1 MNTND
6 ISFALQTKY
15 GKSIIQTTL
24 SNEIAYIEINKC
36 INGIINNVVLFFNK
50 VRINKQIIIF
60 MNNNEI
66 VAKVLTKDIEQFKV

>member
-66 VAKVLTKDIEQFKV
+66 VAKVLAKDIEQFKV

>member
-1 MNTND
+1 LNTND